1 MTCQAADAPGQ
12 QRSLRSMRRV
22 ALAVA
27 AVQAGVAQLVRAEA
41 VNGRQFSL
49 RSSKPAADTLGIL
62 FMNYW

>member
-1 MTCQAADAPGQ
+1 
-12 QRSLRSMRRV
+12 MRRA

-27 AVQAGVAQLVRAEA
+27 AVRAGVAQLVRAEA

-49 RSSKPAADTLGIL
+49 CSSKPAAGTLGML